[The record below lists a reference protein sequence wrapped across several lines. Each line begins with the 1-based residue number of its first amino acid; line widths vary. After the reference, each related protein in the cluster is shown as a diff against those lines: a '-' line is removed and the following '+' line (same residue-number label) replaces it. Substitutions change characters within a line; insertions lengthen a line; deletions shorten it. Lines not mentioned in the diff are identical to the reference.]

1 MQQPGFAHTQHTLPR
16 AGGRPGAAA
25 ELCAATPRG
34 EVRPYSPFGLMRL
47 ECMDSVKSGGLRGK
61 TGQEQRGRTGLAA

>member
-1 MQQPGFAHTQHTLPR
+1 MQQASFAHTHTSPS
-16 AGGRPGAAA
+16 AGGRPGAAV

-34 EVRPYSPFGLMRL
+34 EVRPYSPFGLMHL
-47 ECMDSVKSGGLRGK
+47 ECVDAVKSGEPRGK